1 MRSPRSFAAPLFAM
15 LVSLAAPASAGNLTV
30 TRVVPT
36 EATVDEE
43 VELHGTGFGKGT
55 RVFLAARELPVRILS
70 TTLIRVS
77 VPSGAR
83 SGPLVVQRRG
93 EVATWKDLTIVR
105 FHAPPEI
112 VSFTPKR
119 ATVGTLLR
127 IKGSGFGEENRTIY
141 VSVGGAV
148 AEVVER
154 TREALLVRVP
164 EDAISGSVI
173 VVVARGGQAI
183 APMQLE
189 VERDG
194 PVRRV
199 PEGATAKPSAT
210 P

>member
-1 MRSPRSFAAPLFAM
+1 
-15 LVSLAAPASAGNLTV
+15 
-30 TRVVPT
+30 
-36 EATVDEE
+36 
-43 VELHGTGFGKGT
+43 
-55 RVFLAARELPVRILS
+55 
-70 TTLIRVS
+70 
-77 VPSGAR
+77 
-83 SGPLVVQRRG
+83 
-93 EVATWKDLTIVR
+93 
-105 FHAPPEI
+105 

-199 PEGATAKPSAT
+199 PEGAAAKPSAT